1 MELSCELL
9 GANARMLSGLY
20 QTRKEDKGVE
30 DGADS
35 LGISKWDK
43 EEKGKQTLE
52 THVNPNQR
60 LRCGLKEKV
69 HLEAG

>member
-20 QTRKEDKGVE
+20 QTRKEDEGAE

-35 LGISKWDK
+35 LGISKWVK

-52 THVNPNQR
+52 THVNPNQP
-60 LRCGLKEKV
+60 V
-69 HLEAG
+69 TSA

>member
-1 MELSCELL
+1 MSSSVQTL
-9 GANARMLSGLY
+9 GLY
-20 QTRKEDKGVE
+20 HTRKEDKGAE

-52 THVNPNQR
+52 TPVNPNQP
-60 LRCGLKEKV
+60 V
-69 HLEAG
+69 TSA